1 MMLNRTFALIALS
14 TAVAIGLAAC
24 TGATSISRTEQT
36 NTYEP
41 NQIAAAIRNGV
52 LPAAFF
58 GPIPGGLSAEALAAR
73 LTLPS
78 WLGNVRP
85 GTGAP
90 RGYRLVLV
98 FNPVAPVE
106 ADALCAAPAE
116 VPTRAA
122 GGDLAIQGA
131 WCFWDRAA
139 SRGYLTGAPSDGGG
153 DAALDATVG
162 KLISALLPPKSTPAD
177 LTSKGDYPL

>member
-1 MMLNRTFALIALS
+1 MKLCRTLAFTALS
-14 TAVAIGLAAC
+14 AGLAAC
-24 TGATSISRTEQT
+24 TGGTSISRIEHA

-41 NQIAAAIRNGV
+41 NQVAAAVRNGV

-58 GPIPGGLSAEALAAR
+58 GPIPGGLSAEALATR

-78 WLGNVRP
+78 WLGDVRP

-98 FNPVAPVE
+98 FNPLAPVE
-106 ADALCAAPAE
+106 ADTLCAAPAE

-139 SRGYLTGAPSDGGG
+139 SRGYLSSALPGGG
-153 DAALDATVG
+153 DTALEATVG
-162 KLISALLPPKSTPAD
+162 KLIAVLLPPQSTQAD
-177 LTSKGDYPL
+177 LSSRGDFPL